1 VSNIV
6 LLDSGDQVTILRC
19 VNGVPTVVDSLD
31 LSAWGDTSTGH
42 NISWER
48 VSATETT
55 QLSTNWKE
63 HRAVSKSSVSY
74 SGYLPG
80 GTPGALNTNSCATGY
95 AYHDGACVAGPEF
108 WVGTYH
114 QNSYQDDWQASN
126 IWIDNQANGFR
137 EEMVAGGAA
146 MFFSRDLGV
155 GMEYQLED
163 SSLNSNADDTVGSD
177 SVDIVLIG
185 THGGENGSLTM
196 WEKDHRAYVFRMRL
210 GDDGRQLSLLALW
223 ACDTMDENGSG
234 ANALDRFARWANAF
248 SGGLRYAVG
257 FHNDHMLSITTN
269 EDGEDFA
276 KKLNEGMTIRN
287 AFNYAM
293 TDWAQDIGIM
303 DDHDPTVAA
312 SGRNASDC
320 ERRLNGM
327 TLDNMVGT
335 ERLRDNQVGTLC
347 FYDIHY

>member
-1 VSNIV
+1 
-6 LLDSGDQVTILRC
+6 
-19 VNGVPTVVDSLD
+19 
-31 LSAWGDTSTGH
+31 
-42 NISWER
+42 
-48 VSATETT
+48 
-55 QLSTNWKE
+55 
-63 HRAVSKSSVSY
+63 
-74 SGYLPG
+74 
-80 GTPGALNTNSCATGY
+80 
-95 AYHDGACVAGPEF
+95 
-108 WVGTYH
+108 
-114 QNSYQDDWQASN
+114 
-126 IWIDNQANGFR
+126 
-137 EEMVAGGAA
+137 M
-146 MFFSRDLGV
+146 
-155 GMEYQLED
+155 
-163 SSLNSNADDTVGSD
+163 NSNADDTVGSD